1 MGKYDD
7 IINMSHHVSK
17 RHPQMSLEARS
28 AQFAPFAALTGYG
41 DVINE
46 TGRLTNEKIEI
57 DDELKEI
64 AIAEKNEFINKQADM
79 INTLKIFKDDVK
91 EYLDYLNSLSG
102 TQYNTIQLVAT
113 QDEEVR
119 IQEMQDEMVKLID
132 DIIDLLM

>member
-1 MGKYDD
+1 M
-7 IINMSHHVSK
+7 M
-17 RHPQMSLEARS
+17 
-28 AQFAPFAALTGYG
+28 
-41 DVINE
+41 
-46 TGRLTNEKIEI
+46 
-57 DDELKEI
+57 DDELKEL
-64 AIAEKNEFINKQADM
+64 AIAEKDEYINKQADM

-119 IQEMQDEMVKLID
+119 IQEMQVEMVELID

>member
-1 MGKYDD
+1 M
-7 IINMSHHVSK
+7 M
-17 RHPQMSLEARS
+17 
-28 AQFAPFAALTGYG
+28 
-41 DVINE
+41 
-46 TGRLTNEKIEI
+46 
-57 DDELKEI
+57 DDELKEL
-64 AIAEKNEFINKQADM
+64 ATAEKDEFINNLKDM
-79 INTLKIFKDDVK
+79 VNTLKIFKDDTK